1 MKNTYCLYYKIFKKL
16 NLPNFLYS
24 RRAVWARLKSLIL
37 IYKMSSNFLAIRT
50 YILKETSLIEFKMF
64 ISFLPLKRSHIYL
77 NIFKERFSFILV
89 AQIFQYC
96 ILVPQI
102 FQYSSWKYLLLC
114 ILVLRILRTLGQF
127 FSETSLFELWKVV
140 FASEFLHLPDAY
152 TFSSKSPPPILFTLK
167 LFIYNNNI

>member
-16 NLPNFLYS
+16 NLPNSLYS
-24 RRAVWARLKSLIL
+24 RRAVWARLKSSIL
-37 IYKMSSNFLAIRT
+37 IYKMSFNFLAIRT
-50 YILKETSLIEFKMF
+50 YILKETSLVEFKMF
-64 ISFLPLKRSHIYL
+64 ISILPLKRSRIYL

-114 ILVLRILRTLGQF
+114 ILVLRILRTV
-127 FSETSLFELWKVV
+127 FSETSLFELWKVI

-152 TFSSKSPPPILFTLK
+152 TFSSKSPPPNLFTLK